1 MTFHM
6 LMLQW
11 KNQSI
16 SQSTTII
23 AHWDFCYFKNTSIFT
38 TSILFS
44 KKLRQL
50 WLQLQHLWLIR
61 LRQLC
66 CSYNNCGF
74 LRKLWLVLRQLWT
87 LRQLWSHEAFYLFVT
102 VYNHPDYLC
111 NMTCTD
117 LIEFFSRLGNTELTP
132 VFKNVSLMSY
142 ILHKFGWWMVHYI
155 FSNIHLNITRSRK
168 AK

>member
-11 KNQSI
+11 KTNQFL
-16 SQSTTII
+16 SQEPLLLIG
-23 AHWDFCYFKNTSIFT
+23 IFAILKHIKIT

-66 CSYNNCGF
+66 CSYNNCGI
-74 LRKLWLVLRQLWT
+74 LRELWLVLRQLWT
-87 LRQLWSHEAFYLFVT
+87 LRQLWSHEAFYLFGT